1 MSASRF
7 WPRRLSAQI
16 GYILR
21 PWRLLRSY
29 KREDL
34 RFDLTAG
41 ATVTAVLLP
50 QAIALALLAGLPPQM
65 GVFGAIMGAAVGALW
80 GSSWHLH
87 SGPTNTHS
95 LLTAAVLT
103 PLFVAGSPEYMA
115 AAGLLA
121 VMIGVFRLIGG
132 LARLGLLANFISDAV
147 IVGFTAGAGALIV
160 IGQLPNLLKIQN
172 VGGANA
178 LASLQGIL
186 IHAEEIH
193 LLSAALGVAVILLLL
208 GLQRWAKKAP
218 APLLAM
224 ILSGGIVALAGL
236 DAQGVQVVGAIP
248 AALPTLASLPFFDL
262 ALIGNLSGGALAIG
276 AIGLVE
282 AVSIARALS
291 AQSGQRLDSNQEF
304 VGQGVANIAAGL
316 FSGFPGS
323 ASFNRSAMNYA
334 AGARTPLAAVFSGLI
349 LLGVIL
355 ILGPLVA
362 YVPFAA
368 LAGILVVIAFRMVD
382 YGEMARIL
390 RSTRGD
396 ATIMVATLLATLF
409 LPLQFAVLTGI
420 LMALAYYILK
430 TSTPQVLLMVPDA
443 DYMHLEHRPDQ
454 PNCAQLAVMEIR
466 GDLYFGAVNHVEE
479 AILANAAS
487 HPAQLDLLLRLN
499 NVQQIDISG
508 VHMLEAVV
516 RSYRERGGDVFL
528 SKARPAVLALMRSS
542 GFAAFLG
549 EDHLLAG
556 DGAIP
561 YLFYHVLDPVV
572 CIYECPLR
580 VFAEC
585 QNLPKPTY
593 EHPISRG
600 PLPPLEAF
608 NLISPRALYQDLKF
622 KPEMLVID
630 VREPR
635 EFAHGHI
642 PQAQNIPLP
651 VFMRELPPLPHN
663 RTIVLVCRTSRR
675 SRRVAQLLQA
685 AGYLHLF
692 ILEQGMVGWE
702 TAHLLEAVD
711 SFA

>member
-443 DYMHLEHRPDQ
+443 DY
-454 PNCAQLAVMEIR
+454 
-466 GDLYFGAVNHVEE
+466 
-479 AILANAAS
+479 
-487 HPAQLDLLLRLN
+487 
-499 NVQQIDISG
+499 IDRKS
-508 VHMLEAVV
+508 VV
-516 RSYRERGGDVFL
+516 
-528 SKARPAVLALMRSS
+528 
-542 GFAAFLG
+542 
-549 EDHLLAG
+549 
-556 DGAIP
+556 
-561 YLFYHVLDPVV
+561 
-572 CIYECPLR
+572 
-580 VFAEC
+580 
-585 QNLPKPTY
+585 
-593 EHPISRG
+593 
-600 PLPPLEAF
+600 
-608 NLISPRALYQDLKF
+608 
-622 KPEMLVID
+622 
-630 VREPR
+630 
-635 EFAHGHI
+635 
-642 PQAQNIPLP
+642 
-651 VFMRELPPLPHN
+651 
-663 RTIVLVCRTSRR
+663 
-675 SRRVAQLLQA
+675 
-685 AGYLHLF
+685 
-692 ILEQGMVGWE
+692 
-702 TAHLLEAVD
+702 
-711 SFA
+711 